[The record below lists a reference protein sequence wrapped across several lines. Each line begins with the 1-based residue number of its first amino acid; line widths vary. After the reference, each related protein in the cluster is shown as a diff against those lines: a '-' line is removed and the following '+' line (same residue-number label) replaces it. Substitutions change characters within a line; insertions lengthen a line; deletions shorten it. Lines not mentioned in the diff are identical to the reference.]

1 LLLDSGR
8 GRNRISVRPLFVVLQ
23 SCCLSLLVLLPP
35 SDDPRPLVLRIL
47 PLLVQ
52 PAEEGAL
59 PGREGRH
66 LLEDGLEELV
76 VVVSGDDGEVF
87 ARSLLELG
95 VEDMPVAV
103 EDGDELVFDLREQV
117 CPA

>member
-1 LLLDSGR
+1 
-8 GRNRISVRPLFVVLQ
+8 
-23 SCCLSLLVLLPP
+23 
-35 SDDPRPLVLRIL
+35 
-47 PLLVQ
+47 VQ